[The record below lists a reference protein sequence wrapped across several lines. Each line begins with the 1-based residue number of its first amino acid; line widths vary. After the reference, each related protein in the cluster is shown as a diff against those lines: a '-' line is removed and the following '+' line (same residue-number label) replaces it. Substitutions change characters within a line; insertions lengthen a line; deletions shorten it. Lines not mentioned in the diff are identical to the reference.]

1 MLKFLKFALGLGLLL
16 QTSLSASCEFIPFP
30 PMPPSPQEFSE
41 PVLWYREA
49 EGFRF
54 SWQDVQGEDGYFVF
68 LCNGNGGY
76 QPVATEYQ
84 GNSISLRDFS
94 VPGEHF
100 VQIKA
105 FVNVDGNYIFNT
117 GAIARVSVSPEDLV
131 QTKQDEP
138 VEQNAG
144 ESSLDTEAPRNSV
157 DSEIASEGESDASE
171 DVVRVHSSN
180 LTEAYP
186 ALNGNRSFY
195 SQKYPQVVN
204 PMSGFVDE
212 SGQEVK
218 ALLTDEG
225 ITRALRRV
233 QPSMMA
239 SATPVAR
246 PNEIMRDE
254 SSATTVEKSERL
266 APQGTSDVPVPVI
279 QVAEKT
285 SGETSK
291 IQEKPV
297 SAAMPSSKDSGKK
310 PASQESVKDVSG
322 NQDQSE
328 SEQDTPGMPNSLT
341 LFAVIFAIICL
352 LYFIFSKEEK

>member
-1 MLKFLKFALGLGLLL
+1 MLKFVKFATGLGLLL
-16 QTSLSASCEFIPFP
+16 QTSLSASCEFTPFP

-49 EGFRF
+49 KGFRF

-68 LCNGNGGY
+68 LCNGDSGY

-131 QTKQDEP
+131 QEEQEP
-138 VEQNAG
+138 VEESTEDLSRKPESSQTTADETETPGRG
-144 ESSLDTEAPRNSV
+144 ESVPD
-157 DSEIASEGESDASE
+157 
-171 DVVRVHSSN
+171 DVVHIHSSN
-180 LTEAYP
+180 LAETYP
-186 ALNGNRSFY
+186 ALTGNRSFY

-204 PMSGFVDE
+204 PMTGFVDE

-239 SATPVAR
+239 GSAQVAR
-246 PNEIMRDE
+246 PSEAVRE
-254 SSATTVEKSERL
+254 PSSV
-266 APQGTSDVPVPVI
+266 GTLQNS
-279 QVAEKT
+279 
-285 SGETSK
+285 
-291 IQEKPV
+291 EKPV
-297 SAAMPSSKDSGKK
+297 SRVSSDVPAPVSTAKTTHESLKNRGGMASAESPSPGNSGMKEV
-310 PASQESVKDVSG
+310 SQEPVKELAGDKE
-322 NQDQSE
+322 QSE
-328 SEQDTPGMPNSLT
+328 SGNDAPGIPNSLT